1 MVTIMQVETDN
12 QIHQTQELFVEYF
25 DFLRA
30 DVDNTVDDLND
41 VPPLAGYREEIA
53 SLPGRYSPPDG
64 RLLLARYETEAAGC
78 VAFYQLEDGIC
89 EVKRLWVRPRFRGQR
104 IGRMLVEALIEEARS
119 SGYSAM
125 VLSTVDVLQ
134 EAIFL
139 YQSVGF
145 ELIPP
150 YYDMPEDMLAHEV
163 FMKLDLRQR

>member
-1 MVTIMQVETDN
+1 
-12 QIHQTQELFVEYF
+12 
-25 DFLRA
+25 
-30 DVDNTVDDLND
+30 
-41 VPPLAGYREEIA
+41 
-53 SLPGRYSPPDG
+53 
-64 RLLLARYETEAAGC
+64 
-78 VAFYQLEDGIC
+78 
-89 EVKRLWVRPRFRGQR
+89 
-104 IGRMLVEALIEEARS
+104 MLVEALIEEARS